1 MCARGAV
8 ACVWLP
14 YPNHIRRG
22 FPTALHLHVCDS
34 DTPLLL
40 SIGWSNSFFL
50 EKHTIVPDRRD
61 AAHSFFRIDFGNPL
75 PNNLKHLCYS
85 SNTRT
90 KGSFDAASEA
100 GSHAKRS
107 PSSEGPFTHL
117 PLSKVYCDTNEQ
129 RFQMHNARGQRRLNH
144 MTGRGVA
151 STNEVDRRAVPEAH
165 VAARGVVHIGL
176 PFAKLGGNNDLS
188 STSTCAFLPYI
199 LTLLFLRSIVLC
211 AQWKDF
217 GERFGRC

>member
-1 MCARGAV
+1 MRPWGRGLCLV
-8 ACVWLP
+8 AIP
-14 YPNHIRRG
+14 QSYKKG
-22 FPTALHLHVCDS
+22 FPYCSALARLRLRHSFAVVYWLVQ
-34 DTPLLL
+34 LLL
-40 SIGWSNSFFL
+40 L
-50 EKHTIVPDRRD
+50 EKLTIVPDRRD
-61 AAHSFFRIDFGNPL
+61 AAHSFRIDSGNPL

-117 PLSKVYCDTNEQ
+117 PLSKVYCDTSEQ

-165 VAARGVVHIGL
+165 VAARGTVHIGL

-217 GERFGRC
+217 GERLGRC